1 MRLTKKR
8 KNVPMDTAAFKTKEI
23 AKTDTGPLGAFH
35 TAIGANVVTRH
46 GLDNRLVG
54 GGHLNHGELV

>member
-1 MRLTKKR
+1 
-8 KNVPMDTAAFKTKEI
+8 MDTAAFKTKEI